1 MIRIVLTSLG
11 NSGLLKTLTS
21 LGHANRTAD
30 LPSEA
35 CAAVSVLLRTTARLF
50 SHTDGIQFIGGA
62 EKEGHL
68 EFEVLD
74 VSARRH
80 EWFRGAVDML
90 MLGLRDLREE
100 FPDSIQI
107 RTDVRKR

>member
-1 MIRIVLTSLG
+1 VIRIVLTFG
-11 NSGLLKTLTS
+11 DSGLLKTLTS
-21 LGHANRTAD
+21 RGHANRTTD

-50 SHTDGIQFIGGA
+50 SHSDGVEIIAKA

-68 EFEVLD
+68 ELEVLD
-74 VSARRH
+74 VSDQHH

-90 MLGLRDLREE
+90 MLGLRDLQEE
-100 FPDSIQI
+100 YPDSIQI
-107 RTDVRKR
+107 RT